1 MLLDYKHIEMMH
13 IYNIMFNY
21 IAGFK
26 NKKMTETRGIL
37 KIRLL
42 KSGLRIPATKKKT
55 APD

>member
-1 MLLDYKHIEMMH
+1 MMH

>member
-1 MLLDYKHIEMMH
+1 
-13 IYNIMFNY
+13 MFNY